1 MFKNAGATLIVPAD
15 FGFQG
20 DEKMKKNRRRKST
33 LLRRYFKSTAITIF
47 IALMFFG
54 FSMMIFIAGHW
65 WTEKVDTLTQNARNI
80 AGIYSETYASDEKH
94 PEDDDLLKTTLI
106 IMNKAT
112 ISDYFL
118 SDLEGNVLL
127 CANEES
133 VVCQKHKALKIS
145 KEHMERAV
153 SGGFSDYATMDEFGE
168 GRFLV
173 AVPVKHENEPIAVV
187 FAVEDAITG
196 LLPYISSIMTAIVTV
211 MFLSL
216 LAAFIAIYFITK
228 GVTEPL
234 SEMEEVTS
242 YIAKGD
248 FSHRLSINYK
258 DRDITQFAT
267 SLNKMA
273 DELAIE
279 DDSRKS
285 FVANVSHELKTPMT
299 SIGGFID
306 GILDGTI
313 PPEDEKKY
321 LKIVSNEVKR
331 LSRMVVS
338 MLNLSKIEAGEISI
352 NLSRYDIA
360 KQIFEILL
368 SFEQRI
374 NEGNISIEGFE
385 SMGTVN
391 ALADKDLLQQVLYN
405 LIDNAVKFTPENGT
419 IELFAE
425 NDAEKTTV
433 IIRNSGLGVSPEEI
447 SRIFERFYKV
457 DKSRS
462 YDTKSSGLGLYIVK
476 TIINMHDGEISADSK
491 QGEYTEFRFT
501 IPYKN

>member
-1 MFKNAGATLIVPAD
+1 
-15 FGFQG
+15 
-20 DEKMKKNRRRKST
+20 MKKLKKIKKRKGT
-33 LLRRYFKSTAITIF
+33 LLRRYFKSMSLTIF
-47 IALMFFG
+47 CALFFFG
-54 FSMMIFIAGHW
+54 FSMMVFIAGHW

-80 AGIYSETYASDEKH
+80 SNIYSELYSANKET
-94 PEDDDLLKTTLI
+94 PENKTLLKTTLN
-106 IMNKAT
+106 IMNRST
-112 ISDYFL
+112 VSDYFI
-118 SDLEGNVLL
+118 SDLDGNIIL
-127 CANEES
+127 CASDENS
-133 VVCQKHKALKIS
+133 VCKRHSDLKIS
-145 KEHMERAV
+145 DSHMERAI

-173 AVPVKHENEPIAVV
+173 AVPIKYDNTPIAVV

-196 LLPYISSIMTAIVTV
+196 LLPYISSIMTAIVAF

-216 LAAFIAIYFITK
+216 IAVFVAIYFITK

-258 DRDITQFAT
+258 DRDITRFAN

-273 DELAIE
+273 EELSIE

-321 LKIVSNEVKR
+321 LRIVSTEVKR

-352 NLSRYDIA
+352 NLSNYDIA
-360 KQIFEILL
+360 NQIFEILL
-368 SFEQRI
+368 SFEKRI
-374 NEGNISIEGFE
+374 DEGHINITGLEK
-385 SMGTVN
+385 MGSVP
-391 ALADKDLLQQVLYN
+391 ALADKDLLQQVIYN

-419 IELFAE
+419 IDLFAE
-425 NDAEKTTV
+425 NDTEKTTV
-433 IIRNSGLGVSPEEI
+433 TIRNSGQGVSPEEI

-462 YDTKSSGLGLYIVK
+462 YDTKGTGLGLYIVK
-476 TIINMHDGEISADSK
+476 TIINMHDGEISAKSV

-501 IPYKN
+501 IPYTN